1 MFIAGRR
8 GAAAPRAA
16 AASRQASACLVLCV
30 VLMIGGFH
38 PPGAT
43 AEELPPPEK
52 TAGVDLQNPEAIAK
66 GMEMLNTTCGG
77 YCHGPGGRG
86 FKAPSLR
93 NRTDLSTGALHAV
106 ISYGRK
112 RAGKLMPAWKGTL
125 SEEQIWSAVAA
136 IVSLRDAPQDE
147 LDSPGGSGH

>member
-16 AASRQASACLVLCV
+16 AARRRAPACFALGAAL
-30 VLMIGGFH
+30 LIGALH
-38 PPGAT
+38 APWAA
-43 AEELPPPEK
+43 AEELPPPDK
-52 TAGVDLQNPEAIAK
+52 TAGVDLKDPEAIAK

-93 NRTDLSTGALHAV
+93 NRTDLSTGALYAV

-112 RAGKLMPAWKGTL
+112 RAGKLMPGWKGML

-136 IVSLRDAPQDE
+136 IVSLRDAPKDE
-147 LDSPGGSGH
+147 LASPAGSGH

>member
-1 MFIAGRR
+1 VRR
-8 GAAAPRAA
+8 QAPACRALCAALLIGALHTSAA
-16 AASRQASACLVLCV
+16 AA
-30 VLMIGGFH
+30 
-38 PPGAT
+38 
-43 AEELPPPEK
+43 EDLPPPEK
-52 TAGVDLQNPEAIAK
+52 TAGVDLKDPGAIAK

-112 RAGKLMPAWKGTL
+112 RAGKLMPGWKGTL
-125 SEEQIWSAVAA
+125 SEEQIWSTVAA

-147 LDSPGGSGH
+147 LGSPGGSSH